1 MIAGPSS
8 PGVGAPVYQ
17 PAGKP
22 TGGTS
27 IVPSAFNPSA
37 ISLEST
43 PIAGICRRTGVDFDK
58 CAAWTA
64 GVATSLGATARG
76 TTTLGATLVG
86 VPIDGAGAAPGSLEQ
101 PTVPTAII
109 ATRAAAATAT
119 RERVSHRRGLSTLWL
134 LSFGP
139 LRVQATTTGGY
150 DCRATEPGERQS
162 TSHDIRQVGDGS
174 AGTAVT
180 GGNRSGRR
188 GRDLGR
194 GSRRGRGG
202 RRAHHVHADSHA
214 PGHGHAVRSGFHR

>member
-58 CAAWTA
+58 CGAWT
-64 GVATSLGATARG
+64 TSGATKGSGTALG
-76 TTTLGATLVG
+76 TTTLGTAMVG
-86 VPIDGAGAAPGSLEQ
+86 APIDGAGAAPRSLEQ
-101 PTVPTAII
+101 PTAPTPII

-139 LRVQATTTGGY
+139 LRIQATAPHGE
-150 DCRATEPGERQS
+150 DCRTAEPGERQ
-162 TSHDIRQVGDGS
+162 TTGHDVSRVADGS
-174 AGTAVT
+174 TRAAVT
-180 GGNRSGRR
+180 GAEAAT
-188 GRDLGR
+188 RD
-194 GSRRGRGG
+194 SP
-202 RRAHHVHADSHA
+202 D
-214 PGHGHAVRSGFHR
+214 

>member
-43 PIAGICRRTGVDFDK
+43 PIAGIVTRTGTDLDR
-58 CAAWTA
+58 CGAWTA

-76 TTTLGATLVG
+76 TTTLGAALV
-86 VPIDGAGAAPGSLEQ
+86 PAEIDKAGTAAGSLEQ
-101 PTVPTAII
+101 PKVPTPII
-109 ATRAAAATAT
+109 ATRAAATTAT

-139 LRVQATTTGGY
+139 LRVQATTTGGD

-194 GSRRGRGG
+194 GGRGG
-202 RRAHHVHADSHA
+202 RRAHHA
-214 PGHGHAVRSGFHR
+214 PG

>member
-43 PIAGICRRTGVDFDK
+43 PIAGIVTRTGTDLDR
-58 CAAWTA
+58 CGAWTA

-76 TTTLGATLVG
+76 TTTLGAALVAAE
-86 VPIDGAGAAPGSLEQ
+86 IDRAGTAAGSLEQ
-101 PTVPTAII
+101 PTVPTPII
-109 ATRAAAATAT
+109 ATRAAATTAT

-139 LRVQATTTGGY
+139 LRVQATTTGGD
-150 DCRATEPGERQS
+150 DCRATEPGERQ
-162 TSHDIRQVGDGS
+162 TTGHDVSRIADGS
-174 AGTAVT
+174 TRAAVT
-180 GGNRSGRR
+180 GAQAAT
-188 GRDLGR
+188 RD
-194 GSRRGRGG
+194 
-202 RRAHHVHADSHA
+202 
-214 PGHGHAVRSGFHR
+214 

>member
-58 CAAWTA
+58 CGAWT
-64 GVATSLGATARG
+64 TSGATTGGGTALG

-86 VPIDGAGAAPGSLEQ
+86 APSDGAGAAPGSLEQ
-101 PTVPTAII
+101 PTAPTAM
-109 ATRAAAATAT
+109 RATASKVAVERIR
-119 RERVSHRRGLSTLWL
+119 RELGLPMRWRVSCV
-134 LSFGP
+134 P
-139 LRVQATTTGGY
+139 LGVLATAPHGE
-150 DCRATEPGERQS
+150 DCRTAEPGDRQS
-162 TSHDIRQVGDGS
+162 ASHDIRHVGDGS

-180 GGNRSGRR
+180 GGNRSRRR

-194 GSRRGRGG
+194 
-202 RRAHHVHADSHA
+202 RAHRPRDGVVDQRDDCAQGQHAALDCHA
-214 PGHGHAVRSGFHR
+214 GVQGDFR